1 MKDTRGLVEG
11 EERERLAKGFG
22 TALRTVR
29 NEQEL
34 SLQHLGQLAGVSRT
48 HISHLER
55 GYRRPSD
62 HIISALVSVLAPEPE
77 REALCARLTAL
88 AGDSLRQ
95 VTLRKKRREGAIA
108 RHRARIEYATKIAA
122 KQQTVRR
129 IESQGGVTF
138 PEQRRMTRTELT
150 ERLAHHVRAKPA
162 SKRSEGRKTPAQQRL
177 DMLTGLEELSLVQ
190 IAKRLDK
197 IDAPSLQDP

>member
-11 EERERLAKGFG
+11 AEREHLAKGFG

-29 NEQEL
+29 NGQEL

-62 HIISALVSVLAPEPE
+62 HIISALVSVLAPESE
-77 REALCARLTAL
+77 REALCARLTSL

-95 VTLRKKRREGAIA
+95 VVPRRKRREDAIA
-108 RHRARIEYATKIAA
+108 RHRARIEYATKVAA
-122 KQQTVRR
+122 KQQEVRR
-129 IESQGGVTF
+129 IEAMGGVTF

-150 ERLAHHVRAKPA
+150 ERLAHHVKPLPTKQGA
-162 SKRSEGRKTPAQQRL
+162 GRGKTPAQQKL
-177 DMLTGLEELSLVQ
+177 DDLKGLDGLSLLQ
-190 IAKRLDK
+190 LAKRLDK
-197 IDAPSLQDP
+197 LGI